1 MATLRKLLLCV
12 FFVIYFLAPF
22 FYSAT
27 FALSYFYPL
36 DTAALAF

>member
-1 MATLRKLLLCV
+1 
-12 FFVIYFLAPF
+12 VIYFLAV

-36 DTAALAF
+36 DTAALAFLGGLDAAM

>member
-1 MATLRKLLLCV
+1 MATLGKLLLSGFC
-12 FFVIYFLAPF
+12 VIYFLAV

-27 FALSYFYPL
+27 IVLSYFSPS

>member
-1 MATLRKLLLCV
+1 MTTLFRLLLCV
-12 FFVIYFLAPF
+12 FCVIYFLAV

>member
-1 MATLRKLLLCV
+1 MATLFRLLLCV
-12 FFVIYFLAPF
+12 FFVVYFLAV

-27 FALSYFYPL
+27 IVLSYFSPL

>member
-1 MATLRKLLLCV
+1 V
-12 FFVIYFLAPF
+12 FCVIYFLAI

-27 FALSYFYPL
+27 FALSYFHPL

>member
-1 MATLRKLLLCV
+1 MATVLLA
-12 FFVIYFLAPF
+12 VIVLLVY

-27 FALSYFYPL
+27 FALSYFYSL

>member
-1 MATLRKLLLCV
+1 MATLGKLLLCV
-12 FFVIYFLAPF
+12 FLVIYFMAV

-27 FALSYFYPL
+27 FALSYFSPL

>member
-1 MATLRKLLLCV
+1 MATLGKLLLAAIV
-12 FFVIYFLAPF
+12 LLAC